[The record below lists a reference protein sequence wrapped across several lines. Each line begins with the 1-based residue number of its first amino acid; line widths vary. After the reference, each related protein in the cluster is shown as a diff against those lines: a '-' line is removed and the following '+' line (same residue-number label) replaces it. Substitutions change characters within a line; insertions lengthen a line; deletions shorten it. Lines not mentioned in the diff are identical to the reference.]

1 MEKEVDRLFTGRRV
15 TSEMSEESP
24 LSRRSRAIH
33 TISKKST
40 LLSTRQSANN
50 SMLTMA
56 SQRGSPENKKKVL
69 SSYYSIK
76 K

>member
-1 MEKEVDRLFTGRRV
+1 MDRLFTSRRM

-24 LSRRSRAIH
+24 MSRRSRAVN

-50 SMLTMA
+50 SMLSLG
-56 SQRGSPENKKKVL
+56 SQRGSPEAKKVTR

-76 K
+76 R